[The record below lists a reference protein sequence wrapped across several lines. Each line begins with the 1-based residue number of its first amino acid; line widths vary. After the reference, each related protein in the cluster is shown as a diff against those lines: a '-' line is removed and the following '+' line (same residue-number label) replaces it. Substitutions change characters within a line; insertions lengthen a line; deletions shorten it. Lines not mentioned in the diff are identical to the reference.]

1 MNKIAVTV
9 QIPALGEEMEFQFSP
24 LMTIGTGAKLMMELV
39 ETQMNLSCADPK
51 LRAQLIS
58 LDEGRLL
65 QDELCFYEDGVH
77 NGSRLLL
84 F

>member
-9 QIPALGEEMEFQFSP
+9 QIPAIGEELEFQFSP
-24 LMTIGTGAKLMMELV
+24 LMAIGTGAKLMIELV
-39 ETQMNLSCADPK
+39 ETQLNLLGASADCN
-51 LRAQLIS
+51 AQLIS

-65 QDELCFYEDGVH
+65 PDELCFYEDGVH
-77 NGSRLLL
+77 NGSRLML